1 MPIQSDLPQIAALKL
16 RFEEIY
22 GIRPATHSDF
32 LDMVT
37 TIENAL
43 REHVSESTLERLWSY
58 STRENKEGT
67 VSLRTLNVLA
77 RFCGYSGWE
86 DFCRWLKIDQRKES
100 EMFEGQA
107 VLSSSLKAGARLNIG
122 WQPDRICILRYL
134 GEYVF
139 EVESAENTS
148 LEKGDR
154 FKVVQFQ
161 KGRPL
166 YLEEFLSAT
175 SSAIASAP
183 PSSSQASSARAS
195 SSQTASAPAPSSQAS
210 SARASSS
217 QASSARASSSQAS
230 SAPAP
235 SSQASSTPASSSD
248 ELSSGEIIASSVKTS
263 APIGKSYAVGQE
275 HGLTTLQLL

>member
-43 REHVSESTLERLWSY
+43 REHVSESTLERLWGY

-107 VLSSSLKAGARLNIG
+107 VLSSSLKAGARLKIG

-166 YLEEFLSAT
+166 YLEEFLPAT

-183 PSSSQASSARAS
+183 AS
-195 SSQTASAPAPSSQAS
+195 SSPAPSSQAS
-210 SARASSS
+210 STPAP
-217 QASSARASSSQAS
+217 SSQAS

-235 SSQASSTPASSSD
+235 SSQVAATPPSSSD
-248 ELSSGEIIASSVKTS
+248 ELSSGETIASPVKTS
-263 APIGKSYAVGQE
+263 TPIGKSYAVGQE

>member
-43 REHVSESTLERLWSY
+43 REHVSESTLERLWGY

-100 EMFEGQA
+100 EMFEGQVVTSA
-107 VLSSSLKAGARLNIG
+107 SLDIGARLRIG

-166 YLEEFLSAT
+166 YLEEFLPAT
-175 SSAIASAP
+175 SSAIAS
-183 PSSSQASSARAS
+183 SQASS
-195 SSQTASAPAPSSQAS
+195 TPAPSSQAS
-210 SARASSS
+210 SA
-217 QASSARASSSQAS
+217 
-230 SAPAP
+230 
-235 SSQASSTPASSSD
+235 PASSSD
-248 ELSSGEIIASSVKTS
+248 ELSSGETIASPVKTS
-263 APIGKSYAVGQE
+263 TPIGKSYAVGQE
-275 HGLTTLQLL
+275 HGLINLQLL

>member
-43 REHVSESTLERLWSY
+43 REHVSESTLERLWGY

-107 VLSSSLKAGARLNIG
+107 VLSSSLKAGARLKIG

-139 EVESAENTS
+139 EVESADNTS

-166 YLEEFLSAT
+166 YLEEFLPAT

-183 PSSSQASSARAS
+183 AS
-195 SSQTASAPAPSSQAS
+195 SSQTSLT
-210 SARASSS
+210 
-217 QASSARASSSQAS
+217 
-230 SAPAP
+230 PAP
-235 SSQASSTPASSSD
+235 SSQASSTPGPSSQASLTPAPSSD
-248 ELSSGEIIASSVKTS
+248 ELSSGETIASPVKTS

>member
-43 REHVSESTLERLWSY
+43 REHVSESTRERLWGY

-107 VLSSSLKAGARLNIG
+107 VLSSSLKAGARLKIG

-166 YLEEFLSAT
+166 YLEEFLPAT

-183 PSSSQASSARAS
+183 PSSSQASS
-195 SSQTASAPAPSSQAS
+195 TPP
-210 SARASSS
+210 
-217 QASSARASSSQAS
+217 SSSQAS

-235 SSQASSTPASSSD
+235 SSQASSAPAPSSD
-248 ELSSGEIIASSVKTS
+248 ELSSGETIASPVKTS
-263 APIGKSYAVGQE
+263 TPIGKSYAVGQE

>member
-43 REHVSESTLERLWSY
+43 REHVSESTLERLWGY

-100 EMFEGQA
+100 EMFEGQVVTSA
-107 VLSSSLKAGARLNIG
+107 SLDIGARLRIG

-166 YLEEFLSAT
+166 YLEEFLPAT

-183 PSSSQASSARAS
+183 PSSSQASSTPPSSTRAS
-195 SSQTASAPAPSSQAS
+195 STPAPSSQAS
-210 SARASSS
+210 SARASS
-217 QASSARASSSQAS
+217 
-230 SAPAP
+230 APAP
-235 SSQASSTPASSSD
+235 SSEASSAPPSSSD
-248 ELSSGEIIASSVKTS
+248 ELSSGETIASPVKTS

>member
-16 RFEEIY
+16 RVEEIY

-32 LDMVT
+32 LDMVAA
-37 TIENAL
+37 IENAL
-43 REHVSESTLERLWSY
+43 REHVSESTLERLWGY

-86 DFCRWLKIDQRKES
+86 DFCQWLKKDQRKES
-100 EMFEGQA
+100 ELFEGQA
-107 VLSSSLKAGARLNIG
+107 VKSVSLEIGARLRIG
-122 WQPDRICILRYL
+122 WQPDRICLLQYL
-134 GEYVF
+134 GNYVF
-139 EVESAENTS
+139 EVESVENTS

-166 YLEEFLSAT
+166 YLEEF
-175 SSAIASAP
+175 IP
-183 PSSSQASSARAS
+183 AS
-195 SSQTASAPAPSSQAS
+195 SSQNGCEPAGPSQKCSILGSEAG
-210 SARASSS
+210 SSS
-217 QASSARASSSQAS
+217 
-230 SAPAP
+230 
-235 SSQASSTPASSSD
+235 
-248 ELSSGEIIASSVKTS
+248 
-263 APIGKSYAVGQE
+263 GKSYAIGQE

>member
-43 REHVSESTLERLWSY
+43 REHVSESTLERLWGY
-58 STRENKEGT
+58 STRENKKEGT

-107 VLSSSLKAGARLNIG
+107 VLSSSLKAGTRLKIG

-166 YLEEFLSAT
+166 YLEEFLPAT

-183 PSSSQASSARAS
+183 PSSS
-195 SSQTASAPAPSSQAS
+195 
-210 SARASSS
+210 
-217 QASSARASSSQAS
+217 
-230 SAPAP
+230 
-235 SSQASSTPASSSD
+235 D
-248 ELSSGEIIASSVKTS
+248 ELSSGETIASPVKTS
-263 APIGKSYAVGQE
+263 TPIGKSYAVGQE